1 MNRVEAHLEKDSVL
15 VVDESE
21 ASRLHGKGYFGVPQ
35 SGGLLRLHLLE
46 AIYLVDKGRLEIMD
60 PRKKKAEPVKFK
72 DLLSKAV
79 NAVKGF
85 EVRYSVYRDL
95 RERGYIVASP
105 LLLKRSDGKAPE
117 WDLEA
122 FSRGTIPGGRRR
134 PQIRMFSLSER
145 APLVLGE
152 IIDRVGRAADSGH
165 KVFLS
170 IVDEEGDLTYYEVRT
185 KEPSGSVSPKDKGP
199 FEGHLLEDRVV
210 VTGEDAHALF
220 ELGYY
225 GKLSGEKLQL
235 SFLEAAY
242 LIDTGLLKI
251 RNVKTGRNIGKATFL
266 KLARSRQPD
275 FNERLKAYRDLRGRG
290 MVVKTGFKYGTH
302 FRVYEGDPSNH
313 HARYLMHAVPE
324 GYSSTWPEMSRA
336 VRLAHG
342 VRKEILFSRVTR
354 RHGVQYI
361 QFKRIRP

>member
-1 MNRVEAHLEKDSVL
+1 M
-15 VVDESE
+15 
-21 ASRLHGKGYFGVPQ
+21 
-35 SGGLLRLHLLE
+35 
-46 AIYLVDKGRLEIMD
+46 
-60 PRKKKAEPVKFK
+60 
-72 DLLSKAV
+72 
-79 NAVKGF
+79 
-85 EVRYSVYRDL
+85 
-95 RERGYIVASP
+95 
-105 LLLKRSDGKAPE
+105 
-117 WDLEA
+117 
-122 FSRGTIPGGRRR
+122 
-134 PQIRMFSLSER
+134 
-145 APLVLGE
+145 
-152 IIDRVGRAADSGH
+152 
-165 KVFLS
+165 FLS

-185 KEPSGSVSPKDKGP
+185 KEPSGRVGHDVEGP
-199 FEGHLLEDRVV
+199 FEGHLLEDRVI
-210 VTGEDAHALF
+210 VTGDDAHVLF
-220 ELGYY
+220 QLGYY

-242 LIDTGLLKI
+242 LMDSGLLRI
-251 RNVKTGRNIGKATFL
+251 RSVNTNRAMGKTTFL

-275 FNERLKAYRDLRGRG
+275 FNERLRAYRDLRDRG